1 MKRHLNVLTRLQ
13 GAGVL
18 PFADELLPF
27 AERATYEALEALSPT
42 RCAGCERS
50 GALICQDCL
59 ASLALI
65 DPCHSCIRCGAPF
78 GDLLCTECSVEGAS
92 SAMAEALDRCLACAV
107 YAHPL
112 PRIIRAYKD
121 AGERRL
127 APYLAEL
134 LYDTVLHAQAAAP
147 DRYGGVLSGVDAVVF
162 VPATAAA
169 FRRRGFD
176 HMEAIAHSRRSRMC
190 AAAACCSS
198 TMSLPRVR
206 LWQRPRR
213 SSSVPAP
220 RQSMVSLS
228 HAFGRGGFVAVK
240 IARRIEPTSEQLAA
254 SVILTGASALRMM
267 RAERRQMGYISWR
280 DLDPDEEHSVLYASS
295 PSAED
300 IYLPDLVRIGAVS
313 GEVQEDLCLLV
324 GSAKQRRRMPGAS
337 WSVCSVGLPVGSIL
351 EVEPG
356 VYSLSPEALCVAVAR
371 ELGCIQAFALAQ
383 ELCSKISLSDR
394 GQYLPPYTSPVVNK
408 LAKDKDQPPD
418 VGYFEVEP
426 VLTPDRLADYLAA
439 CKGSAAKQLRR
450 LCPYLSENLRSP
462 MECIMLAMFSLPFSY
477 GGFACGPFKTD
488 RKIEFNDRAQAI
500 SGMPYAVCDAYQ
512 EAARFDLEYNGE
524 QGHSSRGGRIH
535 DEKRNTGLASMG
547 IEVATVNNE
556 MLCDMEALEA
566 LAWRI
571 YQRMGKRYRNRVD
584 ACRKKQEALFNTL
597 RACFGLKPA

>member
-1 MKRHLNVLTRLQ
+1 M
-13 GAGVL
+13 
-18 PFADELLPF
+18 
-27 AERATYEALEALSPT
+27 
-42 RCAGCERS
+42 
-50 GALICQDCL
+50 
-59 ASLALI
+59 
-65 DPCHSCIRCGAPF
+65 
-78 GDLLCTECSVEGAS
+78 
-92 SAMAEALDRCLACAV
+92 
-107 YAHPL
+107 
-112 PRIIRAYKD
+112 
-121 AGERRL
+121 
-127 APYLAEL
+127 
-134 LYDTVLHAQAAAP
+134 
-147 DRYGGVLSGVDAVVF
+147 
-162 VPATAAA
+162 
-169 FRRRGFD
+169 
-176 HMEAIAHSRRSRMC
+176 
-190 AAAACCSS
+190 
-198 TMSLPRVR
+198 
-206 LWQRPRR
+206 
-213 SSSVPAP
+213 
-220 RQSMVSLS
+220 
-228 HAFGRGGFVAVK
+228 AVK

-254 SVILTGASALRMM
+254 SVVLTGASALRMM

-280 DLDPDEEHSVLYASS
+280 DLDPDEERRVLHTSS

-337 WSVCSVGLPVGSIL
+337 WSVCSTDLPDASIL

-371 ELGCIQAFALAQ
+371 EVGCIQAFALAQ

-394 GQYLPPYTSPVVNK
+394 GKYLPPYTSPVANR
-408 LAKDKDQPPD
+408 LAKDKDQPAD

-450 LCPYLSENLRSP
+450 LCPFLSENLRSP

-488 RKIEFNDRAQAI
+488 HKIEFNDRAQAI
-500 SGMPYAVCDAYQ
+500 SGMPYAVCDAHQ

-524 QGHSSRGGRIH
+524 LGHSSRRGRIH
-535 DEKRNTGLASMG
+535 DEKRNTGLITMG

-556 MLCDMEALEA
+556 MLCDMEAMEA

-571 YQRMGKRYRNRVD
+571 HQRMGKRYRNRVD